1 MYVKIFK
8 NKTNG
13 HKFLFQYGILLYSP
27 LKKKKKPRNEKQKH
41 LLPLMKLRN
50 DGIPELQYI
59 KRTGTQYRL
68 SNMEESQ
75 TKVPTTRDPN
85 KKQADK
91 PQ

>member
-1 MYVKIFK
+1 
-8 NKTNG
+8 
-13 HKFLFQYGILLYSP
+13 
-27 LKKKKKPRNEKQKH
+27 
-41 LLPLMKLRN
+41 MKLRN
-50 DGIPELQYI
+50 NGIPELQYT
-59 KRTGTQYRL
+59 KRTRKQYRL

>member
-1 MYVKIFK
+1 MDINFFFSMEYFFI
-8 NKTNG
+8 
-13 HKFLFQYGILLYSP
+13 LFS
-27 LKKKKKPRNEKQKH
+27 KKKKTRNEKQKH

-50 DGIPELQYI
+50 NGIPELQYT
-59 KRTGTQYRL
+59 KRTRKQYRL

>member
-1 MYVKIFK
+1 MDINFFFSMEYFFI
-8 NKTNG
+8 
-13 HKFLFQYGILLYSP
+13 LFS
-27 LKKKKKPRNEKQKH
+27 KKKTRSENQKH

-50 DGIPELQYI
+50 NGIPELQYI
-59 KRTGTQYRL
+59 KRTGKQYRL
-68 SNMEESQ
+68 SNMEESK

>member
-1 MYVKIFK
+1 
-8 NKTNG
+8 
-13 HKFLFQYGILLYSP
+13 
-27 LKKKKKPRNEKQKH
+27 
-41 LLPLMKLRN
+41 MKLSN
-50 DGIPELQYI
+50 NGIPELQYT
-59 KRTGTQYRL
+59 KRTRKQYRL